1 MRGLPPDF
9 QALAAWPIVD
19 IACGDRSERSQ
30 SKKTMYDGAATG
42 CGGGTMACCGGS
54 LHAANNNAAPTA
66 AISDFSILAPL
77 KIYSAKD
84 ATRFLPEGCKGPA
97 RICSNCAGA
106 FPRGCSKENRRGA
119 KVTTAELQQFRHEW
133 HGDHHLDALRP
144 HSLTG
149 CRCLLPA
156 MLYSCLA
163 SGERDEH
170 GA

>member
-9 QALAAWPIVD
+9 QAFAAWPMVD

-42 CGGGTMACCGGS
+42 CGGGGTMACCGGS

-97 RICSNCAGA
+97 RICSNCARA
-106 FPRGCSKENRRGA
+106 FPRWVFQKGQA
-119 KVTTAELQQFRHEW
+119 WHES
-133 HGDHHLDALRP
+133 HDGRTETIRL
-144 HSLTG
+144 HSG
-149 CRCLLPA
+149 R
-156 MLYSCLA
+156 
-163 SGERDEH
+163 
-170 GA
+170 